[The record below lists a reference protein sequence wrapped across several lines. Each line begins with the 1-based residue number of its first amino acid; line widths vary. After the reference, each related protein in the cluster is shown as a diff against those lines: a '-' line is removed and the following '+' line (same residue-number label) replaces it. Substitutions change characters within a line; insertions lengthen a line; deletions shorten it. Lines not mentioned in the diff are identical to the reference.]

1 MDTFEWDSIRH
12 PLFLTLKVTFFST
25 FFAALLGIFFAYWMS
40 KLRFFGRA
48 FADAIL
54 TLPMVLPPTVL
65 GYYLLVVFG
74 KKGILGHFLAEQF
87 QYSILFNLHGAVLA
101 STIVSFPLVYRS
113 AKAAFED
120 LDPEYEEIAL
130 TLGKSKWET
139 FFTVILPLS
148 WRGILAGSMM
158 AYARGMGE
166 FGATLMIA
174 GNIPEKTQTIALA
187 IYDSVQSGKDEF
199 SLVLVFVASITCVLV
214 LTVSGILLKKSHW

>member
-1 MDTFEWDSIRH
+1 MDTFDWNSIRY

-25 FFAALLGIFFAYWMS
+25 FFAALLGIFFAYWMA
-40 KLRFFGRA
+40 KLRFFGRT

-65 GYYLLVVFG
+65 GYYLLVLFG
-74 KKGILGHFLAEQF
+74 KKGVIGHFLLEQF
-87 QYSILFNLHGAVLA
+87 QYSILFNLHGAILA

-139 FFTVILPLS
+139 FLTVILPLS

-199 SLVLVFVASITCVLV
+199 SLLLVFVASITCVLV

>member
-1 MDTFEWDSIRH
+1 
-12 PLFLTLKVTFFST
+12 
-25 FFAALLGIFFAYWMS
+25 
-40 KLRFFGRA
+40 
-48 FADAIL
+48 
-54 TLPMVLPPTVL
+54 
-65 GYYLLVVFG
+65 
-74 KKGILGHFLAEQF
+74 

-113 AKAAFED
+113 VKASFED

-139 FFTVILPLS
+139 FLMVILPLS

-174 GNIPEKTQTIALA
+174 GNIPERTQTIALA

-199 SLVLVFVASITCVLV
+199 SLILVFVASITCVLV

>member
-1 MDTFEWDSIRH
+1 MDTFNWDSIRY
-12 PLFLTLKVTFFST
+12 PLLLTLKVTLFST

-40 KLRFFGRA
+40 KLRFFGRT
-48 FADAIL
+48 FADAVL

-65 GYYLLVVFG
+65 GYYLLILFG
-74 KKGILGHFLAEQF
+74 KKGIIGHFLLEQF

-113 AKAAFED
+113 VKASFED

-139 FFTVILPLS
+139 FLTVILPLS

-174 GNIPEKTQTIALA
+174 GNIPERTQTIALA

-199 SLVLVFVASITCVLV
+199 SLILVFVASITCVLV